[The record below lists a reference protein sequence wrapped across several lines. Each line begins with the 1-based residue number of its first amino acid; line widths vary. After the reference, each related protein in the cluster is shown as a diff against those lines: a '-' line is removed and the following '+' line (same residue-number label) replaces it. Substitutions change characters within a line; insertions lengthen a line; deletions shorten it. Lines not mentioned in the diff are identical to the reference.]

1 MSHKRIILEVRPF
14 LEDSIKDAFNSGI
27 PSCVNLAD
35 LGCALGPNALSAI
48 SEIIP
53 LQEKSLSLTV
63 FHHQGRVYLSR
74 YVIIYICHLC
84 QCQEKFKSTLTFT
97 YVKVVSIS
105 TNDGIF
111 VSMTYVNVSFT
122 FVKVGFN
129 ICQDFLILCQC

>member
-1 MSHKRIILEVRPF
+1 ML
-14 LEDSIKDAFNSGI
+14 KDIRNWSFSGWTNI
-27 PSCVNLAD
+27 
-35 LGCALGPNALSAI
+35 ALQKKN
-48 SEIIP
+48 
-53 LQEKSLSLTV
+53 LSLTV

-74 YVIIYICHLC
+74 YVTIYICHLC

-105 TNDGIF
+105 TNDRIF

-129 ICQDFLILCQC
+129 ICQDFFIICQC